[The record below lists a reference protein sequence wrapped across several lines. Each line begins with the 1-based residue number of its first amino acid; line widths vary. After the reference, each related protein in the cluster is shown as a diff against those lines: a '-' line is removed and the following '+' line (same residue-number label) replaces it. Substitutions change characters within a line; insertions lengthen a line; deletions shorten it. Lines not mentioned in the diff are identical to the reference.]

1 MKMLMGAVI
10 VLSMAAVTACG
21 KKPEVVEEKNVE
33 SVHEETEMAD
43 EQMTG
48 SEHEETTES
57 VDEEIAEIPETAGQ
71 EFAWFYPSIHWN
83 DLMIQMYGTEAY
95 HTVRLI
101 EDYSDYGG

>member
-21 KKPEVVEEKNVE
+21 KKPEV
-33 SVHEETEMAD
+33 AD
-43 EQMTG
+43 EKTM
-48 SEHEETTES
+48 ES

>member
-21 KKPEVVEEKNVE
+21 KKPEV
-33 SVHEETEMAD
+33 AD
-43 EQMTG
+43 EKIM
-48 SEHEETTES
+48 ES

-101 EDYSDYGG
+101 EERRDSKWERKERLEKRKVCF

>member
-1 MKMLMGAVI
+1 M
-10 VLSMAAVTACG
+10 
-21 KKPEVVEEKNVE
+21 
-33 SVHEETEMAD
+33 
-43 EQMTG
+43 
-48 SEHEETTES
+48 ES

-95 HTVRLI
+95 HTVCLI

>member
-21 KKPEVVEEKNVE
+21 KKPEV
-33 SVHEETEMAD
+33 AD
-43 EQMTG
+43 EKIP
-48 SEHEETTES
+48 ES

-71 EFAWFYPSIHWN
+71 KFAWFYPSIHWN